1 MKIKASVEMVQDIH
15 SNLAMIRGLT
25 RSAITDEEINHWQAL
40 NSMINERFVPGAR
53 IQTEDFTDEELATY
67 SRLYERYPAGMIIR
81 TPDFTEEEIK
91 GWQEA
96 YKQINAM
103 NLHEIKKKV
112 HFLHE
117 EEFIPYQE
125 VDEWMKDYFPPPP
138 KKQAEVPLGPY
149 GKNNWDDIFK
159 NISDMF

>member
-15 SNLAMIRGLT
+15 SNYAMIRGLS
-25 RSAITDEEINHWQAL
+25 RNPITDEEINHWQAL

-103 NLHEIKKKV
+103 NLHEIRKKV

-117 EEFIPYQE
+117 EEFIPYE
-125 VDEWMKDYFPPPP
+125 EPEWFKDYVPPPP
-138 KKQAEVPLGPY
+138 KKEKGPY
-149 GKNNWDDIFK
+149 PYDNMNDLFK
-159 NISDMF
+159 NIRDMF